1 MCEHSSIA
9 DELKVRNRLLAQ
21 ENARIDNQLEELGEI
36 FGLREVSDEVREMVD
51 VFLDEHFKNQVDFS
65 KHSIRSV
72 MYSLLI
78 YLQTE
83 GFLKIKM

>member
-1 MCEHSSIA
+1 MCSTTM
-9 DELKVRNRLLAQ
+9 DELRALNRSFAR
-21 ENARIDNQLEELGEI
+21 ENARIDKELEELGEI
-36 FGLREVSDEVREMVD
+36 FGLREVPDEIRVTGD
-51 VFLDEHFKNQVDFS
+51 VFLDEHFKNQADFS

-83 GFLKIKM
+83 GILKIK

>member
-1 MCEHSSIA
+1 MCEEKSIA
-9 DELKVRNRLLAQ
+9 DDLKGRNRLLAQ

-36 FGLREVSDEVREMVD
+36 FGLREVPAEVREMVD
-51 VFLDEHFKNQVDFS
+51 VFLDEHIGNQVDFS

-78 YLQTE
+78 YLHTE
-83 GFLKIKM
+83 GILKIKT